1 VVSISACHLAE
12 TIRRRPGFDSPS
24 ESDLCFFL
32 PSCRPC
38 GGDGGGPGARGNVS
52 NVPRRIT
59 RILFAAIQVGPLA
72 SVAVY

>member
-1 VVSISACHLAE
+1 M
-12 TIRRRPGFDSPS
+12 
-24 ESDLCFFL
+24 FFL

-38 GGDGGGPGARGNVS
+38 GGDGGGGGPGAGGNVS